1 MGDITEKV
9 DIVINESGGR
19 TVKRSLDDIA
29 DSAQRGVQPVNNL
42 NASLGSGARA
52 ADVFFGSLKAIGGI
66 LATLK
71 LTSLI
76 NEAAT
81 LSQRYNELG
90 IVLDVVGRNAGLAR
104 SEVDATTESVRKQGI
119 SMIESRQIV
128 TRMIQSQ
135 IDLSKA
141 TELARLAQDAAVIGQ
156 INSSEALDR
165 LVFGITSAQVE
176 VLRGVGI
183 NVSFEQSYSKLAKEI
198 GVTQNALTEQQKL
211 QARLNVVL
219 GEASKISG
227 VYEGAMANAGKQ
239 MRSTERL
246 VEDLKVKIGGLFD
259 QTSIFA
265 VTAYTN
271 ALKAA
276 DSSVENFTQTGQL
289 KAWGDSV
296 ARIAAFAAD
305 SVRSVGIVFD
315 ITGKA
320 IGAMAAQA
328 VAVSKFDFGTAIR
341 IQGDFNKDFDAAIGS
356 MSKMRDLVESQ
367 IVERD
372 LLTKATDRE
381 TLSLKSNSVELGK
394 NTEEAKKDIDARN
407 RFIQALQTEVDS
419 IGLNEFAI
427 KRMEAAK
434 LGATKA
440 ASPLI
445 NALEEENKRLNLQSI
460 QVNQITSDLNK
471 YKQVTE
477 SVKTDQE
484 KFSDTV
490 EELNRLKNLTNGAAI
505 SQETYNRALK
515 KANDELLGVKKTGNE
530 TFDALNQYTIQAAR
544 NIQTSFANFLFDPFQ
559 DGVKGMLTSFLNAI
573 RRMVAEVAASRI
585 ANAIGLN
592 GLLGI
597 GGTSATGTASA
608 GGSILSNV
616 ASFGSSAFNLIR
628 GGGASLLST
637 GANALGFTSFGAGAS
652 GAASAGVFGA
662 GGLNFLGGAGTA
674 LGTGAEF
681 GVSAGLGAS
690 MAAIA
695 GPLIAIDIAGRLF
708 GGNKTLGGAEM
719 IPVIGGVLAGLFGHG
734 PMKFRQQSLQGDIS
748 SSGFD
753 GDLTNVF
760 RAKGGLFVSNKHKS
774 ITEQLS
780 DDQQKI
786 FDATIT
792 GFYKSA
798 HGFAENLGLSTDLVD
813 NYTQQVQIKSEK
825 GKQLTEEAI
834 TNMLSGINDSL
845 AKNLIPN
852 VDEFRKVGESSAQT
866 LSRLSGELSVLS
878 SAASLLFGKSSA
890 ESKALIGQFGF
901 NDRTAFLDSAGG
913 TDAFAGMVAG
923 FAQNFLNDDQR
934 MRPIIESLVTQRDK
948 LGLSN
953 INSRD
958 QYVSAVQSE
967 KLNQDQLLFLLKN
980 QDAINQVFIY
990 LDKISQVAPSAATG
1004 LSAVSRELNIAD
1016 ADRTEYGQ
1024 RLNKGI
1030 QETTAAIAELEGI
1043 AKQLMGTVNQI
1054 NPLSI
1059 NEARGIVSSG
1069 NANDPRLQTALSTL
1083 SDMGTGEFS
1092 NVIDFQRAKAKNV
1105 AAISSLQD
1113 SIATQVSAKNK
1124 ELDQFNFEKLMLQ
1137 AGLRNAAQMFSEAAS
1152 FDVGGYVPRTG
1163 MAIIHKDEQ
1172 VLTPGQQDRIT
1183 SEIAQMREEL
1193 GKALAAIAKHTE
1205 KTATLID
1212 DVSAGGTAMLTEAA

>member
-1 MGDITEKV
+1 
-9 DIVINESGGR
+9 
-19 TVKRSLDDIA
+19 
-29 DSAQRGVQPVNNL
+29 
-42 NASLGSGARA
+42 
-52 ADVFFGSLKAIGGI
+52 
-66 LATLK
+66 
-71 LTSLI
+71 
-76 NEAAT
+76 
-81 LSQRYNELG
+81 
-90 IVLDVVGRNAGLAR
+90 
-104 SEVDATTESVRKQGI
+104 
-119 SMIESRQIV
+119 
-128 TRMIQSQ
+128 
-135 IDLSKA
+135 
-141 TELARLAQDAAVIGQ
+141 
-156 INSSEALDR
+156 
-165 LVFGITSAQVE
+165 
-176 VLRGVGI
+176 
-183 NVSFEQSYSKLAKEI
+183 
-198 GVTQNALTEQQKL
+198 
-211 QARLNVVL
+211 
-219 GEASKISG
+219 
-227 VYEGAMANAGKQ
+227 
-239 MRSTERL
+239 
-246 VEDLKVKIGGLFD
+246 
-259 QTSIFA
+259 
-265 VTAYTN
+265 
-271 ALKAA
+271 
-276 DSSVENFTQTGQL
+276 
-289 KAWGDSV
+289 
-296 ARIAAFAAD
+296 
-305 SVRSVGIVFD
+305 
-315 ITGKA
+315 
-320 IGAMAAQA
+320 
-328 VAVSKFDFGTAIR
+328 
-341 IQGDFNKDFDAAIGS
+341 
-356 MSKMRDLVESQ
+356 
-367 IVERD
+367 
-372 LLTKATDRE
+372 
-381 TLSLKSNSVELGK
+381 
-394 NTEEAKKDIDARN
+394 
-407 RFIQALQTEVDS
+407 
-419 IGLNEFAI
+419 
-427 KRMEAAK
+427 
-434 LGATKA
+434 
-440 ASPLI
+440 
-445 NALEEENKRLNLQSI
+445 
-460 QVNQITSDLNK
+460 
-471 YKQVTE
+471 
-477 SVKTDQE
+477 
-484 KFSDTV
+484 
-490 EELNRLKNLTNGAAI
+490 
-505 SQETYNRALK
+505 
-515 KANDELLGVKKTGNE
+515 
-530 TFDALNQYTIQAAR
+530 
-544 NIQTSFANFLFDPFQ
+544 
-559 DGVKGMLTSFLNAI
+559 
-573 RRMVAEVAASRI
+573 
-585 ANAIGLN
+585 
-592 GLLGI
+592 
-597 GGTSATGTASA
+597 GTASA
-608 GGSILSNV
+608 GASSGLSMLNI
-616 ASFGSSAFNLIR
+616 ASLGSSVMSGIR
-628 GGGASLLST
+628 GGFGIPNAIGNMGMSLPGSV
-637 GANALGFTSFGAGAS
+637 GSFFGGMAGATGTQAAAEAGAMALWGSS
-652 GAASAGVFGA
+652 GASAGIASGMGA
-662 GGLNFLGGAGTA
+662 GL
-674 LGTGAEF
+674 
-681 GVSAGLGAS
+681 
-690 MAAIA
+690 AAAA
-695 GPLIAIDIAGRLF
+695 GPLMVAFAATQAFKMLAGDKR
-708 GGNKTLGGAEM
+708 LGGGFGKAM
-719 IPVIGGVLAGLFGHG
+719 NFVGDIPILGDLIPIIPLINGLFGRG

-780 DDQQKI
+780 DDQQKT
-786 FDATIT
+786 FDSAIT
-792 GFYKSA
+792 GFYKST
-798 HGFAENLGLSTDLVD
+798 HSFAENLGLSTDLVD
-813 NYTQQVQIKSEK
+813 NYTQKIQIKSEK

-834 TNMLSGINDSL
+834 TNMLSGFNDSL

-1183 SEIAQMREEL
+1183 AEIQQMRQEL
-1193 GKALAAIAKHTE
+1193 SAALATIAKHTE

-1212 DVSAGGTAMLTEAA
+1212 DVSAGGTAILTEAA